1 MGAGATNRLISVK
14 EAAQRLGI
22 ATITAYRMAEDGRLR
37 SIRLGGRRLICEAV
51 IEALIASAMGE
62 GPKA

>member
-1 MGAGATNRLISVK
+1 MGTTNRLISVK

-22 ATITAYRMAEDGRLR
+22 ATITAYRMAEDGRLS
-37 SIRLGGRRLICEAV
+37 SIRLGGRRLIAEAT

-62 GPKA
+62 ER